1 MPPRVATPAATP
13 SLADAYFGV
22 PPVTR
27 TLATGAALLALA
39 TKLGLVSPYSLVIT
53 PDLVLGKVQVSVIE
67 SVCVDGEEGRRVA
80 GIGGA
85 NHKKTPRRVSSRLLS
100 PQLWR
105 LLPATVFLGP
115 ISFGTL
121 IQLVWLVQY
130 GRALE
135 DGAFVASTADFAW
148 CVITGAAALAVA
160 ALAVPALGIVTLAPS
175 LVFMLLYVWARHNP
189 TSPQVKI

>member
-1 MPPRVATPAATP
+1 MCA
-13 SLADAYFGV
+13 
-22 PPVTR
+22 
-27 TLATGAALLALA
+27 
-39 TKLGLVSPYSLVIT
+39 
-53 PDLVLGKVQVSVIE
+53 
-67 SVCVDGEEGRRVA
+67 DGEGDGDVAGIVA
-80 GIGGA
+80 GIGGT
-85 NHKKTPRRVSSRLLS
+85 NHIAFLLTFH
-100 PQLWR
+100 QLWR

-160 ALAVPALGIVTLAPS
+160 ALAIPALGLVTLAPS

-189 TSPQVKI
+189 TSPQVRERKRDGF